1 MKKGFWILVVLLIAS
16 IAVNVWLW
24 HKQPEVKTEVTH
36 DTLWRDTAMTPP
48 PPTEQ
53 KETGETIY
61 VKVPTKPTPTESDTA
76 GMVTIIPPTGQ
87 DSATIALPVEQKR
100 YDDSLYTAWVSGF
113 RPRLDSILLHFPE
126 ITHTITNTVYEEPP
140 RLTWGIQVGA
150 GYGIVN
156 RKPDVYI
163 GIGATLRI
171 GKNKNKRKR

>member
-1 MKKGFWILVVLLIAS
+1 MKKFFWILVVLLLAS
-16 IAVNVWLW
+16 VVVNVCLW
-24 HKQPEVKTEVTH
+24 CYKPEVKTVETH
-36 DTLWRDTAMTPP
+36 DTVWKDTTITPP

-61 VKVPTKPTPTESDTA
+61 VKVPIPPTPQPPDTT
-76 GMVTIIPPTGQ
+76 GTVEVPTGQ

-113 RPRLDSILLHFPE
+113 RPRLDSIRLHFPE

-140 RLTWGIQVGA
+140 RLMWGIQIGA

-156 RKPDVYI
+156 RKHDVYI

-171 GKNKNKRKR
+171 GKNKRKR